1 MNKRNLTGFWMGY
14 TVVITVITVVF
25 VIGTCLLG
33 AFHPALQGSLMVAMG
48 LSIVFINFPMSKRHL
63 AEEQSKS
70 CALLV
75 YGTKNYPSVLDI
87 LLTVMGVVPCL
98 IISLFWETFVLM
110 PFSFETYHLYL
121 GGILFFVLLEATRRT
136 IGIMVPILVGVFTAY
151 MLLGHHIPGEW
162 GHAHYP
168 VYELFYVF
176 YLTTEG
182 VWGVLTDMVSRLV
195 AIFIL
200 LGPVLFATGLGS
212 FFIKLSRFIGGRIR
226 GGAAQIAVI
235 ASSFLGMITG
245 ATVANVATTGTFT
258 IPTMKKFGYKPE
270 IAGGTEAAAS
280 CSGQILPPI
289 MGAGAFIMAEL
300 VGISYASVVKAAII
314 PSICFVFGIAAGVY
328 CLAGRNGLG
337 KLPTRLIPK
346 AEELSN
352 LKEILG
358 TVVPIGLLVYLLIT
372 YVQPEKCGAIAM
384 ISAIAIFLFY
394 GSWKPSVIWPR
405 VKGILK
411 AFYSGVN
418 GSLVMLVVMMSCV
431 QVVVTIINATGF
443 GIMISQFI
451 MEIAGGIKIYALFG
465 VMIVAIVLGMG
476 MSTTAA
482 YVVAAAALMP
492 IMKSLDLPLL
502 ATHLFIFYF
511 AIAAAIT
518 PPVCVAVFTARA
530 ISGGSWLRVA
540 VYAMGLSLGGYI
552 VPYFFIFQPAILMEG
567 TVMES
572 LRVLIGCMVAMFF
585 IEAATFGHIKRPT
598 TVLERFLFF
607 GGGLLL
613 MSSSL
618 MTDFIGFVLVG
629 IGLLSHFFLPV
640 SPIPLICKRAEQAP
654 LVEMDKLDVDQ
665 EEVKHFLDE
674 SGRNIAESEDA
685 VG

>member
-25 VIGTCLLG
+25 VIGTCLRG

-48 LSIVFINFPMSKRHL
+48 LSIVFINFPMSKRYL
-63 AEEQSKS
+63 KEEAPKFWTLWF
-70 CALLV
+70 C
-75 YGTKNYPSVLDI
+75 GTKSQPSVLDL
-87 LLTVMGVVPCL
+87 LLTVMGVVPCVT
-98 IISLFWETFVLM
+98 ISLFWETFVLM
-110 PFSFETYHLYL
+110 PFSFETYHLL
-121 GGILFFVLLEATRRT
+121 FGAFLFFVLLEATRRT
-136 IGIMVPILVGVFTAY
+136 IGIMVPILVGVFSAY
-151 MLLGHHIPGEW
+151 MLLGHHIPGTW

-200 LGPVLFATGLGS
+200 LGPVLFATGLGT
-212 FFIKLSRFIGGRIR
+212 FFIKMARFIAGRVR

-235 ASSFLGMITG
+235 ASAFLGMITG

-300 VGISYASVVKAAII
+300 VGISYASVAKAAII
-314 PSICFVFGIAAGVY
+314 PSACFVFGIAAGVY
-328 CLAGRNGLG
+328 ALAGRNGLG
-337 KLPTRLIPK
+337 RLPARLIPEIK
-346 AEELSN
+346 EFLN
-352 LKEILG
+352 IKEILG
-358 TVVPIGLLVYLLIT
+358 TVVPIGLLLYLLIT
-372 YVQPEKCGAIAM
+372 YVAPEKCGAIALL
-384 ISAIAIFLFY
+384 SAIAIYVFY
-394 GSWKPSVIWPR
+394 GSWKPSELWPR
-405 VKGILK
+405 IKGILK
-411 AFYSGVN
+411 AFYNGVN
-418 GSLVMLVVMMSCV
+418 GSLVMLIVMMACV

-451 MEIAGGIKIYALFG
+451 MDVAGGVKIYALFG
-465 VMIVAIVLGMG
+465 VMIVALILGMG

-492 IMKSLDLPLL
+492 IMKSLDLPVL

-552 VPYFFIFQPAILMEG
+552 VPFFFIFQPAILMDG
-567 TVMES
+567 TALES
-572 LRVLIGCMVAMFF
+572 LRVFIGCLVAMFF

-607 GGGLLL
+607 GGGLFL

-618 MTDFIGFVLVG
+618 ATDIIGLVAVG
-629 IGLLSHFFLPV
+629 LGLLSHLFLPV
-640 SPIPLICKRAEQAP
+640 LPIPLIGKRAEQVP
-654 LVEMDKLDVDQ
+654 LVEMDKLDVDE
-665 EEVKHFLDE
+665 EEVKHFLEE
-674 SGRNIAESEDA
+674 SGKNIAESEDA